1 MKSIE
6 IKGLTFVQTHNSDPV
21 RYDVR
26 DADFKRVAYIELDSE
41 TEHLVCTTS
50 GADSIILYETF
61 DNKRCIDLRLQD
73 AANAINDYIK
83 CNRPKTIKA
92 KLWKITG
99 YKGRD
104 DWDGPQD
111 NNMRFTVVMDAR
123 FSKEDVQDIF
133 LNRFSKKHRSVVV
146 DATEIACF
154 DVERNVD

>member
-6 IKGLTFVQTHNSDPV
+6 IKGLMFVQTHDSDPV

-26 DADFKRVAYIELDSE
+26 NADFKRVAYIELDSE

-83 CNRPKTIKA
+83 CNRTKH
-92 KLWKITG
+92 
-99 YKGRD
+99 
-104 DWDGPQD
+104 
-111 NNMRFTVVMDAR
+111 NM
-123 FSKEDVQDIF
+123 
-133 LNRFSKKHRSVVV
+133 
-146 DATEIACF
+146 
-154 DVERNVD
+154 